1 MSTVYEPTAWGYM
14 VAHDSDDQTWNGI
27 PPLISR
33 ADFNKATGNRWST
46 DTDMVDMVLAAV
58 SQAVRNFCGWHIAPN
73 LPCLYIAYGLEG
85 KIAKLPSM
93 MVTECDVS
101 TDDGS
106 DFPSGIEWQPRG
118 LVRRDDGCDWP
129 QDWGKYA
136 FEFSS
141 GYESD
146 AMLSQIIVQVA
157 SNHMAAA
164 PGIRE
169 EQAGA
174 VRLSYNQM
182 ANGVS
187 GGVTLL
193 DREQMLLA
201 PYRLQ
206 LGVV

>member
-14 VAHDSDDQTWNGI
+14 VAHDSDDQTWNGV

-33 ADFNKATGNRWST
+33 TDFNKATGNRWST

-73 LPCLYIAYGLEG
+73 LPCVYVAYGLEG
-85 KIAKLPSM
+85 KIAKLPSL
-93 MVTECDVS
+93 MVTSCVLEDDEGNESDV
-101 TDDGS
+101 
-106 DFPSGIEWQPRG
+106 EWQPRG
-118 LVRRDDGCDWP
+118 LVKAAGRWNP
-129 QDWGKYA
+129 SWGKYA
-136 FEFSS
+136 FRFDS

>member
-33 ADFNKATGNRWST
+33 TDFNKATGNRWST

-73 LPCLYIAYGLEG
+73 LPCLYVAYGLEG
-85 KIAKLPSM
+85 KIAKLPSL
-93 MVTECDVS
+93 MVTDCVLLDI
-101 TDDGS
+101 DGEEHTV
-106 DFPSGIEWQPRG
+106 DWQPRG
-118 LVRRDDGCDWP
+118 LVKAKGWWNP
-129 QDWGKYA
+129 SWGKYA
-136 FEFSS
+136 FGFNS

>member
-33 ADFNKATGNRWST
+33 TDFNKATGNRWST

-58 SQAVRNFCGWHIAPN
+58 SQAVRNYCGWHIAPN
-73 LPCLYIAYGLEG
+73 LPCFYVAYGLEG
-85 KIAKLPSM
+85 RIAKLPSL
-93 MVTECDVS
+93 MVTDCVLLDS
-101 TDDGS
+101 DGEEYTV
-106 DFPSGIEWQPRG
+106 DWQPRG
-118 LVRRDDGCDWP
+118 LVKAKGWWNP
-129 QDWGKYA
+129 SWGKYA
-136 FEFSS
+136 FGFDS
-141 GYESD
+141 GYVSD